1 MFGEGLSHMG
11 LHRSCLIRLQCLRP
25 SGLVRIGDLS
35 DSSRFCLMGGN
46 ITASGY
52 FCVAVML
59 IVSYLQ
65 EIFNLA

>member
-1 MFGEGLSHMG
+1 MFGEDLSHMG
-11 LHRSCLIRLQCLRP
+11 LDRSCLIRLQCRRP
-25 SGLVRIGDLS
+25 SGLIRIGDLS
-35 DSSRFCLMGGN
+35 DSSRFCWMGGK

-59 IVSYLQ
+59 IVSYPQ